1 MPVVDAG
8 TNRAQLVRRNHRE
21 GKAVRERALDAYH
34 MSSFHAFGHHERGPS
49 LAPSAACHLEPGE
62 EALRAEPDDSV
73 PARLKVEPRQ
83 SFSGGEVLEMDGD
96 VPPSDLRLSPVEV
109 SGFVEN
115 ACHGRGVVS
124 RIRGNDAITD
134 RRA

>member
-21 GKAVRERALDAYH
+21 GKAGRERALDAYH

-49 LAPSAACHLEPGE
+49 LAPSAARHPEPGE

-96 VPPSDLRLSPVEV
+96 VPRGDLRLPRIEVARLVEH
-109 SGFVEN
+109 
-115 ACHGRGVVS
+115 ARHGRGVVS
-124 RIRGNDAITD
+124 RVRG
-134 RRA
+134 